1 MVNAKGA
8 STDMLLRE
16 TMRRN
21 GIGDN
26 DFVEI
31 EADFANMLAMLESG
45 KADIAP
51 VMAQFNHDFVAT
63 GHYRSL
69 FNTTDAVGGADE
81 TLFWVMKADFIAAHR
96 AAIVDFMSGHM
107 AGVRWFL
114 NPANRSEAMA
124 LTAKFTKQAPEALAY
139 VFSND
144 DVYRSPDL
152 LPVVP
157 PIQRDIDMA
166 VSMKMLPGRIDVIPH
181 YVDLSLIADAKA
193 RLDTR

>member
-1 MVNAKGA
+1 V
-8 STDMLLRE
+8 SP
-16 TMRRN
+16 
-21 GIGDN
+21 DN

-63 GHYRSL
+63 GRYRSL
-69 FNTTDAVGGADE
+69 FTTTDAVGGADE
-81 TLFWVMKADFIAAHR
+81 TLFWVMRSDFIAAHR

-114 NPANRSEAMA
+114 DPANRSAAMA
-124 LTAKFTKQAPEALAY
+124 ITAQFTKQTPEALAY
-139 VFSND
+139 VFTKD

-157 PIQRDIDMA
+157 PIQRDIDTA
-166 VSMKMLPGRIDVIPH
+166 VSMKMLPARIEVIPH

-193 RLDTR
+193 QLDAR